1 MNVRRAPDGMM
12 GDGQSRSR
20 LVNSAGVS
28 FHQGVG
34 CRIVSVYQRVPFHPH
49 SWPDAA
55 LSMLVRHILL
65 IAIVAATTCPAWS
78 QVSSALPPQT
88 IGTLSTDR
96 EPPTDLQQVQQLMA
110 ANRLPQAL
118 ARADEHLA
126 KNPRDAQ
133 MRFVRGV
140 ILTELKQTQ
149 QAREVFQKLTE
160 EFPEL
165 PEPYNNLAVIYARRG
180 SSRQCPSCAR
190 ASDRRG
196 TQLCDRLREP
206 RRHLP
211 ADGGRRLPAGVE
223 ARSGEPAGRSQA
235 QSVA

>member
-1 MNVRRAPDGMM
+1 
-12 GDGQSRSR
+12 
-20 LVNSAGVS
+20 
-28 FHQGVG
+28 
-34 CRIVSVYQRVPFHPH
+34 
-49 SWPDAA
+49 
-55 LSMLVRHILL
+55 MLVRHILL

-96 EPPTDLQQVQQLMA
+96 DPPTDLQQVQQLLA
-110 ANRLPQAL
+110 TNRLPQAL

-165 PEPYNNLAVIYARRG
+165 PEPYNNLAVIYAGEGRLDN
-180 SSRQCPSCAR
+180 AR
-190 ASDRRG
+190 AALEQAIVAAPNYATAYENLGDIYLQMAADAYQQASKLDPANRQAG
-196 TQLCDRLREP
+196 AKLSLSREMITK
-206 RRHLP
+206 
-211 ADGGRRLPAGVE
+211 
-223 ARSGEPAGRSQA
+223 ARSAR
-235 QSVA
+235 